1 MIVVESA
8 LKPFRVMAYV
18 VGCMLLA
25 LVVAMVVKYGF
36 GNATPVAV
44 IGPVHGFVYAVY
56 LLAALNLGLK
66 ARWSWP
72 YTLGVLLAGTI
83 PLLSFVIER
92 KVTQRVH
99 DQISVATA

>member
-25 LVVAMVVKYGF
+25 LVGAMVLKYAF
-36 GNATPVAV
+36 HNATPVAV
-44 IGPVHGFVYAVY
+44 VGPAHGFVYAVY
-56 LLAALNLGLK
+56 LLTALNLGLK

-72 YTLGVLLAGTI
+72 YILGVLLAGTI
-83 PLLSFVIER
+83 PFLSFVIER
-92 KVTQRVH
+92 KVTRRV
-99 DQISVATA
+99 QEQVAVAPA